1 MGESPVF
8 SMSPSLI
15 LRVCLGYSLQL
26 PHICSQNSNSSDSKH
41 AALCSGPCHL
51 SASRLDSPFP
61 SSCKSLVQ
69 HGCFEMGGGGGR
81 RCRGRGSE
89 LQQKLIA
96 WVAAGQSRDMS
107 ASETDLVLHRG
118 HYGNSSF
125 NVFIPQGHMEEDKLA
140 GLSAAQFSVWQ
151 WASDGRGAT
160 SSF

>member
-15 LRVCLGYSLQL
+15 LRVCLEYSLQL

-61 SSCKSLVQ
+61 SSYKSLVQ
-69 HGCFEMGGGGGR
+69 HGCFEVRGEG
-81 RCRGRGSE
+81 CRGRGPE

-107 ASETDLVLHRG
+107 ASETDLVLHRRSLWEQQLQCL
-118 HYGNSSF
+118 HPTRPHARRQASRPECCSAF
-125 NVFIPQGHMEEDKLA
+125 NVAVGI
-140 GLSAAQFSVWQ
+140 
-151 WASDGRGAT
+151 SDGRGPPF
-160 SSF
+160 SF